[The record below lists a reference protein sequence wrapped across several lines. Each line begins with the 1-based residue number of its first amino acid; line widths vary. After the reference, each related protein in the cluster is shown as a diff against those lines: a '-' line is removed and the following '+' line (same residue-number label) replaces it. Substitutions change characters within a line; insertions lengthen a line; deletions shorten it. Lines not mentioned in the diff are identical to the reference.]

1 MWTRSSVGPALW
13 LKGGVMSE
21 KTMPE
26 RETIR
31 LLFELDRVDDPQLY
45 DDLIRFKKG
54 TKRINRLRLLAR
66 EGVLGQLGLAAGGVL
81 QRVVQVSAANV
92 SSAEPPSRPAIPMP
106 LASEVFGEPI
116 TDR

>member
-1 MWTRSSVGPALW
+1 
-13 LKGGVMSE
+13 MSE
-21 KTMPE
+21 KKMPE
-26 RETIR
+26 HETIR

-66 EGVLGQLGLAAGGVL
+66 EGVLGQLGLAAGGIL
-81 QRVVQVSAANV
+81 QRVVQVSAANAF
-92 SSAEPPSRPAIPMP
+92 SAAPPAGPAIPMP
-106 LASEVFGEPI
+106 IASEVFGEPI

>member
-1 MWTRSSVGPALW
+1 MD
-13 LKGGVMSE
+13 E
-21 KTMPE
+21 KKTPE
-26 RETIR
+26 HQTIR

-66 EGVLGQLGLAAGGVL
+66 EGVIGQLSLAGGGMVPRL
-81 QRVVQVSAANV
+81 VQVAGVSGPAAELPTV
-92 SSAEPPSRPAIPMP
+92 PAIAMP